1 MIKRLINT
9 AFSTLLFL
17 AGHSG
22 FVWGQDLNRDQL
34 FSTMMSEK
42 QVEAFLAPSSY
53 IPNMPVA
60 MYGWTAPYDE
70 VGFLPQV
77 EIDPAQSRQNLVEI
91 LKSLPTGPSDKMYQA
106 HFTPALTAL
115 RNHMGMRSVVL
126 PITSNFS
133 GATVSIR
140 GDRIVAGVH
149 WIYDKGTDVPLSLW
163 DGQTGEKISDLLP
176 PAARYDFSWTGFSG
190 DGEIFTAPLTH
201 DPGKEKPFAIQR
213 FWDAETGAM
222 LWEVNQGE
230 DALPLDFAA
239 NPSIVAFQYFNQEEL
254 ARIDPRAHDLA
265 QEVQIRDART
275 GAPIFDSTRDL
286 RPDCAIA
293 KTNLMGVADQPLWE
307 TQPKSEIWMALFERC
322 SGGEGYDRVRIY
334 SYSGAAQAATLHADI
349 RPSDRLLGH
358 SGASPSMVRPGR
370 IWSFSLLGNLEQNGA
385 LAGPSSLVVDLDNN
399 WQTVFDGQLGV
410 GFELEEGL
418 LLSPLS
424 GKTYSLETGQETDAP
439 LLDIGML
446 APSGFYRWGYG
457 IQRTRDGRLI
467 VVFDETRSTLP
478 QSPQELISLAH
489 STLSPQEMADVAEN
503 RLPW

>member
-1 MIKRLINT
+1 MPNRFINT
-9 AFSTLLFL
+9 ALSTLLL
-17 AGHSG
+17 VAGHSG
-22 FVWGQDLNRDQL
+22 FAWAQDLNRDQI

-60 MYGWTAPYDE
+60 TYGWTASYGE
-70 VGFLPQV
+70 ALALPQA
-77 EIDPAQSRQNLVEI
+77 EIDPVNRQKNIIEI
-91 LKSLPTGPSDKMYQA
+91 LKSLPVGPSNEMYET
-106 HFTPALTAL
+106 HFAPALTAL
-115 RNHMGMRSVVL
+115 RNQMGVRPLVL

-133 GATVSIR
+133 GATVSMR

-163 DGQTGEKISDLLP
+163 DGKTGEKIADLLP
-176 PAARYDFSWTGFSG
+176 PAARYEFSWAGFSG
-190 DGEIFTAPLTH
+190 DGAIFTVPLTQ
-201 DPGKEKPFAIQR
+201 DPGKEDPFAIQR

-254 ARIDPRAHDLA
+254 ARIDPRAHDQA

-275 GAPIFDSTRDL
+275 GVIIFDSIRDL

-349 RPSDRLLGH
+349 RPSNRLLGH

-446 APSGFYRWGYG
+446 DPSEFYRWSYG

-478 QSPQELISLAH
+478 QSPQELIGLAL
-489 STLSPQEMADVAEN
+489 STLSPEDLADVSEN